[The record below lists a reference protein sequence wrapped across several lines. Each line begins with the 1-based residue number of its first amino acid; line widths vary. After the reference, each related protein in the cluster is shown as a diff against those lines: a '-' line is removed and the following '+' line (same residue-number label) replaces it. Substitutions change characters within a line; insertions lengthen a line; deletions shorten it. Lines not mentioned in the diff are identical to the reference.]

1 MIYHAFGA
9 ILGFAYT
16 AVAAPRP
23 ATTGGTGSVAG
34 LAIER
39 ELIAPSTPRSETSDP
54 FAARAGASRV
64 GGDLAQ
70 GLPRG
75 AGDRKGRIR
84 LNPGLEGADCFNPV
98 CPAAERVP

>member
-1 MIYHAFGA
+1 
-9 ILGFAYT
+9 
-16 AVAAPRP
+16 
-23 ATTGGTGSVAG
+23 
-34 LAIER
+34 
-39 ELIAPSTPRSETSDP
+39 
-54 FAARAGASRV
+54 V